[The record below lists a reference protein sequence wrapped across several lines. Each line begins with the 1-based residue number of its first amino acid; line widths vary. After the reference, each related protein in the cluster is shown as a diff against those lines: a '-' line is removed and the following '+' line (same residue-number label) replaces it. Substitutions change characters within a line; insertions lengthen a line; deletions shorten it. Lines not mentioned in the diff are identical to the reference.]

1 MMGSETIIEQVKRV
15 CFGVDIESREGLH
28 QNVMNELEKLFIK
41 GGYIVCREYPIRFDS
56 IARKS
61 RERISRNG
69 YVDMAAI
76 KDGHR
81 IAIEFDSGVNLK
93 FKSIEKLFQIDADL
107 CIGIVRGKSE
117 KLGFCLEKIV
127 KLVEEFNFLGGNFW
141 VISLA
146 EKETCNVSGH
156 IG

>member
-1 MMGSETIIEQVKRV
+1 MEQVKRV
-15 CFGVDIESREGLH
+15 CFGVDIKSREGLH
-28 QNVMNELEKLFIK
+28 RKVMSELEKLFIK

-76 KDGHR
+76 KDGRR

-93 FKSIEKLFQIDADL
+93 FKSIEKLFQIVADL
-107 CIGIVRGKSE
+107 RIGIFRGRSE
-117 KLGFCLEKIV
+117 SLDFS
-127 KLVEEFNFLGGNFW
+127 VERIKESAKDFNLANKDFW
-141 VISLA
+141 LISLF
-146 EKETCNVSGH
+146 ENKIYKLTLG
-156 IG
+156 

>member
-1 MMGSETIIEQVKRV
+1 M
-15 CFGVDIESREGLH
+15 
-28 QNVMNELEKLFIK
+28 
-41 GGYIVCREYPIRFDS
+41 
-56 IARKS
+56 
-61 RERISRNG
+61 
-69 YVDMAAI
+69 DMVAI
-76 KDGHR
+76 KDGRR

-117 KLGFCLEKIV
+117 KLGFCLKKIV
-127 KLVEEFNFLGGNFW
+127 NLVEEFDFPGENFW

-146 EKETCNVSGH
+146 EKEICNVSGH